1 MPYTEGPNPVWY
13 QGPGD
18 HMIETMEQKQL
29 AALQS
34 IAESLL
40 EIKQL
45 LANSTS
51 MTGTLVVE
59 TRPEQYY

>member
-1 MPYTEGPNPVWY
+1 MPERGYYATPAE
-13 QGPGD
+13 Q
-18 HMIETMEQKQL
+18 EQRKME
-29 AALQS
+29 ALQS

-45 LANSTS
+45 LANSTNR
-51 MTGTLVVE
+51 TGTLVVE